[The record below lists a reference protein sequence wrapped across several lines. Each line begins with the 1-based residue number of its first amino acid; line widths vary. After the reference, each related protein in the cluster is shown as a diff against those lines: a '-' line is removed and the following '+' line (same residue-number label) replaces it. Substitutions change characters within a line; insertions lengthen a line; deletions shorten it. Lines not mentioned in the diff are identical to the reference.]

1 MVFLKCRLSFLFRW
15 SQKVSYVK
23 VGQHRQLPNRF
34 DPLKKPPTHST
45 VVFKAKSVIFMAF
58 SQPDHC
64 FGKKYF
70 ARSMVGSSQIL
81 DRRGSSDLWFKK
93 IPVSVLTG
101 LQSVMCCSIQRHFFI
116 IRTHLKCHGIGG
128 FRLEPF
134 FSIFSILDKIEIFN
148 SNNLFEPT
156 FSLNNPIYVKKR
168 DREEWDSFCVQRKKD
183 RN

>member
-58 SQPDHC
+58 SQPVHC
-64 FGKKYF
+64 FGKIYF
-70 ARSMVGSSQIL
+70 ARSVVGSSQIL
-81 DRRGSSDLWFKK
+81 DRWWKFPDNYLAVLWSMIQK
-93 IPVSVLTG
+93 IPVSVLTR
-101 LQSVMCCSIQRHFFI
+101 LQSVMCCSIQRHFLI

-134 FSIFSILDKIEIFN
+134 FTIFFY
-148 SNNLFEPT
+148 FG
-156 FSLNNPIYVKKR
+156 
-168 DREEWDSFCVQRKKD
+168 
-183 RN
+183 